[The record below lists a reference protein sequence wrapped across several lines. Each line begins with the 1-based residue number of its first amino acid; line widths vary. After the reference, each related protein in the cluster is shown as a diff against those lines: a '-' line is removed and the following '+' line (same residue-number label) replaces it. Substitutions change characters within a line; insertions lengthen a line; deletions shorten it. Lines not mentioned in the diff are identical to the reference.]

1 MIMAKID
8 TSEWKE
14 FQIKELVK
22 KLDLKFL
29 PARSFNKAL
38 DISETKSDEFNLP
51 LVNAKHFNNGIMYYG
66 REHEWMSEP
75 MTIDIVADGAA
86 STGDVYAQP
95 QRTGVLYNA
104 YLVKPKM
111 DISENALF
119 YLATIIQRCI
129 KDHFGYDNKCTWE
142 KVKEETIK
150 LPVDSQGYPDWTYMD
165 SFMAKVM
172 KESEACLEN
181 LRLVLRI

>member
-1 MIMAKID
+1 MRMAKID

-14 FQIKELVK
+14 FRVKEIVE

-29 PARSFNKAL
+29 PSRAFNKAL

-66 REHEWMSEP
+66 RENEWMSDS

-95 QRTGVLYNA
+95 QKTGVLYNA
-104 YLVKPKM
+104 YLVKPKVNV
-111 DISENALF
+111 SEHALF
-119 YLATIIQRCI
+119 YLATIVQRCI
-129 KDHFGYDNKCTWE
+129 KDHFGYNNKCTWD
-142 KVKEETIK
+142 KVKEEIIK
-150 LPVDSQGYPDWTYMD
+150 LPVDSHVCPDWAYMD
-165 SFMAKVM
+165 SFMAEVM
-172 KESEACLEN
+172 KESEARLEN
-181 LRLVLRI
+181 LRLALRI